1 MDILVIVQVWAIV
14 LFLLG
19 VFALNTC
26 SRLER
31 KEQEFL
37 KDPRNRYGKR
47 KSDIVKPK
55 TIDELRV
62 NTNPQVTYSEPVQSG
77 KHIDK
82 RQAQSELFKHRPEQ
96 IRSITSTDDLLK
108 TTGAYTKPKAKEIF
122 NNKATNRA
130 ISKEVVG
137 LKTELEKIREQ
148 VQNVE

>member
-1 MDILVIVQVWAIV
+1 MDILVIEQVWAIV

-55 TIDELRV
+55 TLRGCLMTLIGTGLCLGGMV
-62 NTNPQVTYSEPVQSG
+62 
-77 KHIDK
+77 
-82 RQAQSELFKHRPEQ
+82 LFMMH
-96 IRSITSTDDLLK
+96 
-108 TTGAYTKPKAKEIF
+108 
-122 NNKATNRA
+122 
-130 ISKEVVG
+130 V
-137 LKTELEKIREQ
+137 
-148 VQNVE
+148 